1 MVISSYD
8 LIRAGGTHFP
18 VRPFFVRPL
27 SDHNPGRNDIIGDVL
42 KSAPWRSLTCCVLY
56 LGIVV
61 LIATAASSQG
71 LCGDGDLRKPPCS
84 WFAFGVAIYGAI
96 AICSITTLAVVV
108 GVVLKRRVSPLLK
121 ISAVLYAIAVL
132 SLVLPVR
139 AASSKLAGAIVVMA
153 VLPISVVL
161 LAAALMS
168 VAMWAGRAW
177 AQSSGDTVAIVS
189 QRSSSN

>member
-1 MVISSYD
+1 
-8 LIRAGGTHFP
+8 
-18 VRPFFVRPL
+18 
-27 SDHNPGRNDIIGDVL
+27 
-42 KSAPWRSLTCCVLY
+42 
-56 LGIVV
+56 
-61 LIATAASSQG
+61 
-71 LCGDGDLRKPPCS
+71 
-84 WFAFGVAIYGAI
+84 
-96 AICSITTLAVVV
+96 
-108 GVVLKRRVSPLLK
+108 LK

>member
-1 MVISSYD
+1 M
-8 LIRAGGTHFP
+8 
-18 VRPFFVRPL
+18 
-27 SDHNPGRNDIIGDVL
+27 L
-42 KSAPWRSLTCCVLY
+42 KSAPWPSLTCCVIY

-71 LCGDGDLRKPPCS
+71 LCGDGDFRKPPCG
-84 WFAFGVAIYGAI
+84 WFALGVAIYGGI
-96 AICSITTLAVVV
+96 AICSMTTLVVLV
-108 GVVLKRRVSPLLK
+108 GIVLKRRVSPLLK
-121 ISAVLYAIAVL
+121 ISAILYAIAML

-153 VLPISVVL
+153 VLPIGVVL
-161 LAAALMS
+161 LAAALIS

-177 AQSSGDTVAIVS
+177 VQSSGDTVISVS